1 MAACFVSLCDFTS
14 PKTLIKDID
23 AQKTDSCRLHLS
35 SSTFVNGI
43 CFTPPNSREQELL
56 SLKLH
61 RNPVAAVILDYRVFC
76 TPRVISGFW
85 IGPDVEDGS
94 GFVEAIVYQMFDA

>member
-1 MAACFVSLCDFTS
+1 MV
-14 PKTLIKDID
+14 
-23 AQKTDSCRLHLS
+23 R
-35 SSTFVNGI
+35 I
-43 CFTPPNSREQELL
+43 CFTAPKSREQELL

-61 RNPVAAVILDYRVFC
+61 RNPVAAVIFDYRVFC
-76 TPRVISGFW
+76 TPGVISGFW

>member
-1 MAACFVSLCDFTS
+1 MA
-14 PKTLIKDID
+14 
-23 AQKTDSCRLHLS
+23 
-35 SSTFVNGI
+35 
-43 CFTPPNSREQELL
+43 PNSREQELL

-85 IGPDVEDGS
+85 IGPDVEDGW
-94 GFVEAIVYQMFDA
+94 GFVEAFVNQMFDV